1 MVKFCSGV
9 RGGCVV
15 KVTLVL
21 LRIEGKVSGEVLLRS
36 EGRVLW

>member
-1 MVKFCSGV
+1 M
-9 RGGCVV
+9 V

-21 LRIEGKVSGEVLLRS
+21 LRSEWRVRVVVKVTLVLLRS

>member
-1 MVKFCSGV
+1 M
-9 RGGCVV
+9 V

-21 LRIEGKVSGEVLLRS
+21 LRSEGEGAVVEVTLVLLKS

>member
-1 MVKFCSGV
+1 M
-9 RGGCVV
+9 V

-21 LRIEGKVSGEVLLRS
+21 LRSEGEGAVVEVTLVLLES